1 MCAYCTYTSRTLHFC
16 CLDMGD
22 LTSGTLGFKS
32 AEGIGFQ
39 SFFQPIPHGTKLVG
53 GLEHF
58 LLFHILGIISS
69 QLIFIFFR
77 GVGQPPTSCY
87 QWYFCWQVPK
97 IHHVDHCDYPI
108 VQCSKALVV
117 DEKQSSL
124 TGISILKVWGYSW
137 DKPIPNNMILVQLM
151 GLFCNDINRII
162 HGID

>member
-1 MCAYCTYTSRTLHFC
+1 MCAYCAYTSRTLHFC

-77 GVGQPPTSCY
+77 GVGQPPTSFCVWIGFRLVGFRNLRNASQKSSPFNHIINY
-87 QWYFCWQVPK
+87 EQWK
-97 IHHVDHCDYPI
+97 LGLI
-108 VQCSKALVV
+108 V
-117 DEKQSSL
+117 
-124 TGISILKVWGYSW
+124 G
-137 DKPIPNNMILVQLM
+137 
-151 GLFCNDINRII
+151 
-162 HGID
+162 